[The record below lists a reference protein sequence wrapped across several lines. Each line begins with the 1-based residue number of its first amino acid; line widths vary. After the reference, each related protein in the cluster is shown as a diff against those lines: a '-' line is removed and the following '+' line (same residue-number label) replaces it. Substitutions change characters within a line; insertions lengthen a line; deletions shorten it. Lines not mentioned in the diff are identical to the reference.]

1 MIKWS
6 IAIGIRHDALRFRG
20 RNIEPDRDTSDLSRV
35 AADPSPSIVYT
46 NMQQFGKKPDVQIIT
61 PSAFVVHTQGCI
73 PIGNFYGF
81 NTVQLLSEEAQ
92 EAQ

>member
-46 NMQQFGKKPDVQIIT
+46 NMQQFGKSQMCK
-61 PSAFVVHTQGCI
+61 
-73 PIGNFYGF
+73 
-81 NTVQLLSEEAQ
+81 
-92 EAQ
+92 